1 MYLFFIPDKLKNTLK
16 YYVLINK
23 LLEPLGDERIQL

>member
-16 YYVLINK
+16 YCVLINK
-23 LLEPLGDERIQL
+23 LMGDERIQL